1 MYKILL
7 ALFSILLSLSTLSVK
22 AQITKAQEL
31 KKIKITGTLKCS
43 EDNQPVVGATI
54 IVKGTTNGVA
64 ADFDGN
70 FIIVANPGDVLL
82 ISSIGYTSKEIKIGT
97 KTHFDLILSPDNIS
111 LKEIAVIGYG
121 VQERRDLTGAVSSV
135 NIEQIDQVA
144 LSVDNALSGQIAGV
158 QVNSASGTPGSATAI
173 TIRGITSLSA
183 DNNPLYIIDGVPVY
197 GVGAG
202 ASTSFQSGGVPMVAM
217 GGNTTSGSIGATSE
231 FERNPLASLNMD
243 DIESIEVLKDA
254 YATAIYGSRGA
265 AGVILITT
273 KKGKKGLPK
282 VDLNISTSVASP
294 IDVPDVLNG
303 DQYVDFY
310 NSFLGANTNG
320 IYPFT
325 KGYNTDWFDA
335 ATRTAV
341 TNNIS
346 ATVSAGTDKS
356 TYFLSLNYLDQDSY
370 VINNDFKRY
379 TARINYEYKSS
390 EKFRFGNNI
399 SLSYTDNNSLN
410 SGSVYRNSLL
420 AAPNTRIKDD
430 NGDYVFVQ
438 SDRDRFN
445 PIAKA
450 KEDINFV
457 KDKRVIGNLYAEYKA
472 LSWLT
477 LKTEVGIDLMSSKAY
492 NRNKEYKGIDA
503 GKEVEIIQ
511 GSASQTNINNLK
523 LVINNTA
530 SIYKEFGEHVFTG
543 VIGQSFETS
552 KEDYVRIAAT
562 DFPTNDVLSI
572 GSAND
577 SRVDGAVL
585 REWAMVSFFGRMNY
599 RWKDKYMAG
608 VTYRVDGSSR
618 FNKNERYVGFPSF
631 SVGWRISEEQFMEP
645 YLWVD
650 DLKFRASLGFSG
662 ISGSGGYYG
671 NQGQYV
677 ARDYAKQYGN
687 TNILEVQ
694 QASNPDL
701 KWEKTHTVDIGLD
714 VSLFES
720 RFSLTFDYYNKKSI
734 DMLIG
739 SSVPLYSGYSS
750 QIQNLVD
757 MENKGIEISL
767 TSVNI
772 DKEFK
777 WTSNLNFARNTNKV
791 TKLNL
796 KGYVAGGSEIGYAYY
811 QVGESATA
819 WFLYD
824 WHSVDPLTGNPL
836 WRYSDGSISTTP
848 PASINNK
855 EAYDNKFVMGDRMP
869 EFTGGFTNI
878 FTYKNLEL
886 STLLSFS
893 YGGKIMNGTRAELL
907 TYTDNKNRN
916 LSTEILDEWIIA
928 GHKTEI
934 PKKYNLS
941 TPGKIGGGTDYTVS
955 RETDR
960 FLEDGSFVRLKNV
973 SLSYRFNT
981 DRIRKLGLESLVLYA
996 KGSNLLTWTN
1006 YSGPDPE
1013 VSAFGSSAAYAG
1025 NDELT
1030 IPQQKAIQIGL
1041 KIGLR

>member
-1 MYKILL
+1 MNKILSVV
-7 ALFSILLSLSTLSVK
+7 FSILLMISTLGVQ
-22 AQITKAQEL
+22 AQVTKAQEL

-43 EDNQPVVGATI
+43 EDNHPVVGATV

-64 ADFDGN
+64 ADFDGV
-70 FIIVANPGDVLL
+70 FTIIANKGDILM
-82 ISSIGYTSKEIKIGT
+82 ISSIGYLSKEIKIGRQ
-97 KTHFDLILSPDNIS
+97 THLDLSLMPDMVS

-144 LSVDNALSGQIAGV
+144 LSVDNALAGQIAGV
-158 QVNSASGTPGSATAI
+158 QVNSSSGTPGSATAI

-202 ASTSFQSGGVPMVAM
+202 ASTSFQSGGVAMVAM
-217 GGNTTSGSIGATSE
+217 GGNSTSGSIGATSE

-243 DIESIEVLKDA
+243 DIASIEVLKDA

-273 KKGKKGLPK
+273 KKGKKGMPK
-282 VDLNISTSVASP
+282 VNLNISTQVASP
-294 IDVPDVLNG
+294 IGVPDVLSG
-303 DQYVDFY
+303 DQYASFY
-310 NSFLGANTNG
+310 NEYHGVNSFPNG
-320 IYPFT
+320 V
-325 KGYNTDWFDA
+325 NTDWFDA
-335 ATRTAV
+335 ATRIAV
-341 TNNIS
+341 TSNIS

-438 SDRDRFN
+438 SDRYRFN

-492 NRNKEYKGIDA
+492 NRNKEYKGMDN

-511 GSASQTNINNLK
+511 GSASQSNINNLK

-543 VIGQSFETS
+543 VLGQSFETS

-577 SRVDGAVL
+577 SRVDAAVL
-585 REWAMVSFFGRMNY
+585 REWAMVSFFGRLNY
-599 RWKDKYMAG
+599 RWKDKYLAG

-631 SVGWRISEEQFMEP
+631 SAGWRISKENFMER
-645 YLWVD
+645 YTWLD
-650 DLKFRASLGFSG
+650 DMKFRASLGFSG

-677 ARDYAKQYGN
+677 ARDYAKKYGN

-714 VSLFES
+714 LSLFQS
-720 RFSLTFDYYNKKSI
+720 KISLSLDYYNKKSI

-750 QIQNLVD
+750 QTQNLVD
-757 MENKGIEISL
+757 MENKGFEISL
-767 TSVNI
+767 NTLNI
-772 DKEFK
+772 DKDFK
-777 WTSNLNFARNTNKV
+777 WSSNLNFAKNTNKV

-811 QVGESATA
+811 QVGESATS

-824 WHSVDPLTGNPL
+824 WHGVDPLTGNPL
-836 WRYSDGSISTTP
+836 WKYADGSISTTA
-848 PASINNK
+848 PASINNN

-878 FTYKNLEL
+878 FSYKNFEV

-928 GHKTEI
+928 GHRTTI
-934 PKKYNLS
+934 PKKYNKSNPEKL
-941 TPGKIGGGTDYTVS
+941 KGGVDYTVS
-955 RETDR
+955 RQTDR
-960 FLEDGSFVRLKNV
+960 FLEDGSFVRLKNI
-973 SLSYRFNT
+973 SLSYRFNP
-981 DRIRKLGLESLVLYA
+981 DNIRKFGLQSLVLYA
-996 KGSNLLTWTN
+996 KGSNLVTWTK

-1030 IPQQKAIQIGL
+1030 IPQQKAIQIGV

>member
-1 MYKILL
+1 MNKILCVI
-7 ALFSILLSLSTLSVK
+7 FSISLLISTLGLQ
-22 AQITKAQEL
+22 AQVTKAMEL

-43 EDNQPVVGATI
+43 EDNHPVVGATV

-64 ADFDGN
+64 ADFDGV
-70 FIIVANPGDVLL
+70 FTIIANKGDILM
-82 ISSIGYTSKEIKIGT
+82 ISSIGYLSKEIKIGSQ
-97 KTHFDLILSPDNIS
+97 THLDLSLKPDMVS

-121 VQERRDLTGAVSSV
+121 VQERRDLTGSVSSV

-144 LSVDNALSGQIAGV
+144 LSVDNALAGQIAGV
-158 QVNSASGTPGSATAI
+158 QVNSSSGTPGSATAI

-202 ASTSFQSGGVPMVAM
+202 ASTSFQSGGVAMVAM
-217 GGNTTSGSIGATSE
+217 GGNSTSGSIGATSE

-273 KKGKKGLPK
+273 KKGIKGMPK
-282 VDLNISTSVASP
+282 VNLNISTSVASP
-294 IDVPDVLNG
+294 IDVPDVLSG
-303 DQYVDFY
+303 DQYSKFY
-310 NSFLGANTNG
+310 NDYHGVNSFPNG
-320 IYPFT
+320 V
-325 KGYNTDWFDA
+325 NTDWFDA
-335 ATRTAV
+335 ATRIAV

-370 VINNDFKRY
+370 VIKNDFKRY

-438 SDRDRFN
+438 SDRDQFN

-477 LKTEVGIDLMSSKAY
+477 LKTEVGIDLMSSKSY
-492 NRNKEYKGIDA
+492 NRNKEYKGMDD

-511 GSASQTNINNLK
+511 GSASQSNINNLK

-543 VIGQSFETS
+543 VLGQSFETS

-577 SRVDGAVL
+577 SRVDAAVL
-585 REWAMVSFFGRMNY
+585 REWAMVSFFGRLNY
-599 RWKDKYMAG
+599 RWKDKYLAG

-631 SVGWRISEEQFMEP
+631 SAGWRISKENFMES
-645 YLWVD
+645 YTWLD
-650 DLKFRASLGFSG
+650 DMKFRASLGFSG

-677 ARDYAKQYGN
+677 ARDYAKKYDN

-714 VSLFES
+714 LSLFQS
-720 RFSLTFDYYNKKSI
+720 KISLSLDYYNKKSI

-750 QIQNLVD
+750 QTQNLVD
-757 MENKGIEISL
+757 MENKGFEISL
-767 TSVNI
+767 KTINI
-772 DKEFK
+772 DEDFK
-777 WTSNLNFARNTNKV
+777 WSSNLNFAKNTNKI

-796 KGYVAGGSEIGYAYY
+796 TGYVAGGAEIGYAYY

-824 WHSVDPLTGNPL
+824 WHGVDPLTGNPL
-836 WRYSDGSISTTP
+836 WKYADGSISTTP

-855 EAYDNKFVMGDRMP
+855 EAYDNKSVMGDRMP
-869 EFTGGFTNI
+869 ELTGGFTNI
-878 FTYKNLEL
+878 FSYKNFEIN
-886 STLLSFS
+886 TLLSFS

-928 GHKTEI
+928 GHRTKI
-934 PKKYNLS
+934 PKKYNKSNPEKL
-941 TPGKIGGGTDYTVS
+941 KGGVDYTVS
-955 RETDR
+955 RQTDR
-960 FLEDGSFVRLKNV
+960 FLEDGSFIRLKNI
-973 SLSYRFNT
+973 SLSYRLNP
-981 DRIRKLGLESLVLYA
+981 DIIRKFGLRSLVIYA
-996 KGSNLLTWTN
+996 KGSNLLTWTK

-1030 IPQQKAIQIGL
+1030 IPQQKAIQIGV